1 MSRPFSDSSL
11 PSLAIANSATRRK
24 SFTLSFAN
32 WLIPTDDNVKDNKDV
47 ILKHLYNTNF
57 NPLST
62 EQSIEL
68 FVEVHKE
75 FLTELQTR
83 LELAKEE
90 QRVIENYLPL

>member
-1 MSRPFSDSSL
+1 MNKFQRVT
-11 PSLAIANSATRRK
+11 I
-24 SFTLSFAN
+24 SFAN

-62 EQSIEL
+62 AQSIEL
-68 FVEVHKE
+68 FAEVHKE
-75 FLTELQTR
+75 FLTELNKR

-90 QRVIENYLPL
+90 QRVIEAYLSL